1 MTTQVGAAIGQGC
14 FHCEV
19 GIPIEE
25 VRSKAG
31 RVKICL
37 ECCLLWFPGRSVAW
51 WEARHAHLSDHVED
65 ALQRSF
71 DKEANAARRRRR

>member
-1 MTTQVGAAIGQGC
+1 MMDAAMGRGC
-14 FHCEV
+14 THCER
-19 GIPIEE
+19 GKPIEQIE
-25 VRSKAG
+25 G
-31 RVKICL
+31 RLGRQIMLCL
-37 ECCLLWFPGRSVAW
+37 ECVLRWFPGRSVAW